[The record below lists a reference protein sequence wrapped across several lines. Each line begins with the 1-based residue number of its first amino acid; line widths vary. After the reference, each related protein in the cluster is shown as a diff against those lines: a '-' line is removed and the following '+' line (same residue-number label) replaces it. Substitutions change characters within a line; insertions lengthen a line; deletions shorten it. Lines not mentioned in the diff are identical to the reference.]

1 MRETN
6 IRTLYDVQQVL
17 KKFGI
22 YVHVGQ
28 RIWDIE
34 LMAIELD
41 RLYQQEVIDQ
51 ATFVTCKL
59 VLNREHKYE
68 EQGVKNNDSRSQTTG
83 D

>member
-6 IRTLYDVQQVL
+6 IHTLYDVQQIL
-17 KKFGI
+17 KRFGI
-22 YVHVGQ
+22 YVHVGK

-41 RLYQQEVIDQ
+41 RLYQQKVIDQ
-51 ATFVTCKL
+51 ATFVTCKV

-68 EQGVKNNDSRSQTTG
+68 EKEVKRNDRRSQTTG

>member
-6 IRTLYDVQQVL
+6 IHTLYDVQQVL

-22 YVHVGQ
+22 YVYVGK

-41 RLYQQEVIDQ
+41 RLYHEQVIDQ
-51 ATFVTCKL
+51 ATFITCKL
-59 VLNREHKYE
+59 VLNREHKIE
-68 EQGVKNNDSRSQTTG
+68 EQGMKKDNGKPKVNWN
-83 D
+83 